1 MDLFEAIKKR
11 KSYRGGFSDDI
22 VIYEHLKIIVEAG
35 LKAPSGCNKQ
45 TTDFVIVNDQ
55 KILEKIHKMPG
66 TNKPMKQCKAFI
78 ACIIDKKP
86 KPLFENLSFQ
96 IEDCAA
102 AVENILLAI
111 TALGYETVWLDG
123 WLRVQNRAKEVG
135 KLLGVPKDKT
145 VRVIL
150 PIGVPNEEYKQPT
163 KKQFSQ
169 RAFFNKY
176 S

>member
-11 KSYRGGFSDDI
+11 KSYRGGFEDI
-22 VIYEHLKIIVEAG
+22 IVTNEHLIMIVGAG
-35 LKAPSGCNKQ
+35 LKAPSGCNRQ
-45 TTDFVIVNDQ
+45 TTEFVIVDEPE
-55 KILEKIHKMPG
+55 ILKMIHQMPG
-66 TNKPMKQCKAFI
+66 ANKPMQQCKALI

-86 KPLFENLSFQ
+86 VEEFSFQ

-111 TALGYETVWLDG
+111 IALGYETVWLDG
-123 WLRVQNRAKEVG
+123 WLRVHNRAQEVG
-135 KLLGVPKDKT
+135 KLLGVPKTKII
-145 VRVIL
+145 RVIL
-150 PIGVPNEEYKQPT
+150 PIGIPNEEYKQPM
-163 KKQFSQ
+163 KKQFHQ

>member
-11 KSYRGGFSDDI
+11 KSYRGGFKDT
-22 VIYEHLKIIVEAG
+22 VVTNKHLTMIVEAG

-45 TTDFVIVNDQ
+45 TTEFVIVNEQ
-55 KILEKIHKMPG
+55 KILKNIHEMAG
-66 TNKPMKQCKAFI
+66 ANKPLQQCQALI
-78 ACIIDKKP
+78 VCVIDKKP
-86 KPLFENLSFQ
+86 KPLFGNSSFQ

-123 WLRVQNRAKEVG
+123 WLRGQNRAKEVG
-135 KLLGVPKDKT
+135 KLLGVPNNKV

-150 PIGVPNEEYKQPT
+150 PIGIANEEYEKPA
-163 KKQFSQ
+163 KKLFYQ

>member
-11 KSYRGGFSDDI
+11 KSYRGGFKNI
-22 VIYEHLKIIVEAG
+22 VVTHDHLKMIVEAG

-45 TTDFVIVNDQ
+45 TTEFVMVNDQ
-55 KILEKIHKMPG
+55 KILEKIHKMSG
-66 TNKPMKQCKAFI
+66 AIKTLQQCKALI
-78 ACIIDKKP
+78 VCIIDKKP
-86 KPLFENLSFQ
+86 KPLFGNSSFQ

-102 AVENILLAI
+102 AVENMLLVI
-111 TALGYETVWLDG
+111 TAKGYGTVWLDG
-123 WLRVQNRAKEVG
+123 WLRDKNRAKEIG
-135 KLLGVPKDKT
+135 KLLGVPKDKV

-150 PIGVPNEEYKQPT
+150 PIGVPNEEYTQPR
-163 KKQFSQ
+163 KKLFYQ